1 MASLV
6 RTEPAPEKGSS
17 EQQREPPKPPD
28 PPQTTSEPPK
38 NDVQSGSSSLQA
50 NGSNSAPAQPPQH
63 PSYPYGYPPSA
74 YPHSPYYPPPPN
86 YPYLPHPGYGYP
98 PPGYAPSYPS
108 HPHPPSH
115 PSHLHP
121 QQPTPAPS
129 YVPGQIE
136 GHVVTPDDLP
146 SYEEM
151 IVEAL
156 MDSNDPEGW
165 MPKQLFAWMASHYP
179 IQSNFRPS
187 ASQALQK
194 AFKRGRLEKSS
205 DGKYRLSATWEGGN
219 VSSLPMYLTA
229 SVHIESSLFSDI
241 ASYDK
246 APTNSKY
253 QRRTRH
259 STAIVSFHPCTSRP
273 PPSIIEFASTIH
285 PRSVSTTTGPPSS
298 TSAPTSAHI

>member
-273 PPSIIEFASTIH
+273 PPSIIKFASTIH